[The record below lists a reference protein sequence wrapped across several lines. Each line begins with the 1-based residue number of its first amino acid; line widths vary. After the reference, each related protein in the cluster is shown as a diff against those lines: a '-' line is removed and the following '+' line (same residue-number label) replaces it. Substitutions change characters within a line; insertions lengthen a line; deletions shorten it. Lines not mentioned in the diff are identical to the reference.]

1 MIIVNSYRGFIA
13 AAIAGATL
21 MSGSLPAVA
30 SDLGPPVVVKYNDV
44 DPSSAQGAAILYK
57 RIRVAAVSICS
68 PVDHG
73 TPLSRQHEQA
83 CVQKVVARAVTDVGS
98 AALSAVYAANYGGP
112 VPNTITASR

>member
-1 MIIVNSYRGFIA
+1 
-13 AAIAGATL
+13 
-21 MSGSLPAVA
+21 
-30 SDLGPPVVVKYNDV
+30 GPPVVVKYNNV
-44 DPSSAQGAAILYK
+44 DPSSAQGAAVLYK

-112 VPNTITASR
+112 VPNTITASRWLELPQGAAGEAFLSKAYSPQTGR